1 MLIPHPYFEF
11 LIQDHY
17 PTITFLP
24 HSIAYPLIV
33 EYTFLTPPSSMNILP
48 TIQAHLPT
56 SLVYHYTPCTY
67 PWDEVTDYF
76 FHKQGYN
83 WFCYQRICVTSW
95 QQRSRTHRPES
106 CTMAS
111 IEILSSYLQTI
122 MHSRSSRETGGTMV
136 GGLDQRHLV
145 WQNHTQARTQA
156 KPCDLLWYMSVV
168 RFFSGILLQQ
178 LTGNDHKLSGKIFR
192 LRGRLPR
199 SSTVATTVSPVTLR
213 IVIPRESTSLIVV
226 NSDLSSSGYSEPS
239 RMVLPGAIS

>member
-17 PTITFLP
+17 LTITFLP
-24 HSIAYPLIV
+24 PSIAYPLII
-33 EYTFLTPPSSMNILP
+33 EHTFLTPPSSMNILP

-122 MHSRSSRETGGTMV
+122 MHSRSSREAGGTMV
-136 GGLDQRHLV
+136 GGLDQRHSV

-156 KPCDLLWYMSVV
+156 KPCNTCQWLDSSQESCSSSWLATTTSYLV
-168 RFFSGILLQQ
+168 RFSGFEEGCRAVQ
-178 LTGNDHKLSGKIFR
+178 R
-192 LRGRLPR
+192 WLRRCPP
-199 SSTVATTVSPVTLR
+199 SPW
-213 IVIPRESTSLIVV
+213 E
-226 NSDLSSSGYSEPS
+226 
-239 RMVLPGAIS
+239 